1 MGPLDPPSTIIISI
15 VINLLVL
22 LKIMIMPITPENLVR
37 HELIGIEV
45 EIKKST
51 NPSQNGLKGKVIDE
65 SFKTLKIET
74 NSGEKIISKENTIFV
89 FTISNGIKVQVDGN
103 ILLGRPEDRI
113 KKKLP
118 KW

>member
-1 MGPLDPPSTIIISI
+1 
-15 VINLLVL
+15 
-22 LKIMIMPITPENLVR
+22 MPITPENLVR
-37 HELIGIEV
+37 HELVDLKVKIQQ
-45 EIKKST
+45 ST
-51 NPSQNGLKGKVIDE
+51 NPSQEGLEGIVIDE

-74 NSGEKIISKENTIFV
+74 KKGEKIIQKQDTTFIF
-89 FTISNGIKVQVDGN
+89 TLPNGTRVQVNGN